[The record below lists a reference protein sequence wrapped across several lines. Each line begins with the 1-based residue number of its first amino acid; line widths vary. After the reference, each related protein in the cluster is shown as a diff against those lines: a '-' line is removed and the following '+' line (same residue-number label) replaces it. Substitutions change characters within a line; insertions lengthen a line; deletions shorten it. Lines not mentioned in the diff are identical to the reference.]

1 MALKIDSLYKSFDT
15 LEVLQDVSAT
25 IKQGEFVSIVGPSGC
40 GKSTLLNII
49 AGIMQQDHGTI
60 ENDGEDNRSFVFQS
74 PRLLEWRT
82 VAENLRL
89 ALKPT
94 EVPESEYDRLVT
106 EYLEMMN
113 LEDIRDSHPGEL
125 SGGMKSRVSL
135 IRGVIIPSDLIL
147 MDEPLG
153 DIDELTARKIR
164 EELLDLRKQEGADK
178 TMIYVTH
185 NIFEAVFLSDR
196 IMVMSKKPSKFIDI
210 VDVDI
215 ERPRDPE
222 NEEIFAIQNQVFDS
236 LPD

>member
-1 MALKIDSLYKSFDT
+1 MALKLNNLDKSFET
-15 LEVLQDVSAT
+15 LDVLRDVNAT
-25 IKQGEFVSIVGPSGC
+25 IEQGEFVSIVGPSGC

-49 AGIMQQDHGTI
+49 AGIMEQDHGTI

-113 LEDIRDSHPGEL
+113 LEDIRDSYPGEL

-135 IRGVIIPSDLIL
+135 IRGVIVPSDLIL

-164 EELLDLRKQEGADK
+164 EELLDLRKQEGTDK
-178 TMIYVTH
+178 TILYVTH
-185 NIFEAVFLSDR
+185 NIFEAVYLSDR
-196 IMVMSKKPSKFIDI
+196 IMVMGEKPSNFVDI
-210 VDVDI
+210 IDVDI
-215 ERPRDPE
+215 DRPRDPE
-222 NEEIFAIQNQVFDS
+222 NEEIFTTQNKVFDS